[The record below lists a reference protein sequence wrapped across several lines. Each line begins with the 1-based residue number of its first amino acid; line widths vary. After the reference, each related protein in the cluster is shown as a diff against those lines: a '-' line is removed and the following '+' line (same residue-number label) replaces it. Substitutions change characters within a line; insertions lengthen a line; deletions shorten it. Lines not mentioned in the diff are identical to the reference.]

1 MATFSTIAD
10 GSIDQDSPITQSL
23 MTALRD
29 NTLAIQQGDDTAP
42 NIVSRALGLSIVTG
56 SVTHTSATTSTICTM
71 NTGVDANLAD
81 SNYALMCG
89 VIDCTVNSDS
99 ITARVFSNRVS
110 APVNLVNV
118 GFGSS
123 TGSQSF
129 CFLYETGGS
138 SQFVNLRLATTATG
152 TGTVSAYGAIIL
164 LGR

>member
-1 MATFSTIAD
+1 MPTYSTIAD

-29 NTLAIQQGDDTAP
+29 NPLAIQTGDGTAP

-56 SVTHTSATTSTICTM
+56 SATHTGGNTSTICTM

-89 VIDCTVNSDS
+89 VIDVTANSDT
-99 ITARVFSNRVS
+99 ITARIFSNRVS
-110 APVNLVNV
+110 APANFVTFSFS
-118 GFGSS
+118 G

-138 SQFVNLRLATTATG
+138 SQFVNLRFNTTLTG
-152 TGTVSAYGAIIL
+152 TGTAVGYGAIIL

>member
-56 SVTHTSATTSTICTM
+56 SVTHTSSTTSTICTM

-89 VIDCTVNSDS
+89 VIDCTANSDS
-99 ITARVFSNRVS
+99 ITATVFSNRVS
-110 APVNLVNV
+110 APVNLVRAS
-118 GFGSS
+118 FGS

-138 SQFVNLRLATTATG
+138 SEFVNLRLTTTLTG
-152 TGTVSAYGAIIL
+152 TGTISAYGAIIL

>member
-71 NTGVDANLAD
+71 NTGVDANLED

-89 VIDCTVNSDS
+89 VIDVTANSD
-99 ITARVFSNRVS
+99 TVGARVFSNRVS
-110 APVNLVNV
+110 APVNLAT
-118 GFGSS
+118 GSFS
-123 TGSQSF
+123 GTASQSF

-138 SQFVNLRLATTATG
+138 SQFVNLRLATTLTG
-152 TGTVSAYGAIIL
+152 TGTISAYGAIIL

>member
-56 SVTHTSATTSTICTM
+56 SATHTTNTTTLCTM

-89 VIDCTVNSDS
+89 VIDCTAVSDT

-118 GFGSS
+118 SFGS

-138 SQFVNLRLATTATG
+138 SQFVNLRFNTTLTG
-152 TGTVSAYGAIIL
+152 TGTAVGYGAIIL

>member
-1 MATFSTIAD
+1 MVTFSTIAD

-56 SVTHTSATTSTICTM
+56 SVTNTTSTTSTICTM

-89 VIDCTVNSDS
+89 VIDCTANSDTV
-99 ITARVFSNRVS
+99 TARVFSNRVS
-110 APVNLVNV
+110 APANLVNV
-118 GFGSS
+118 QFGG

-138 SQFVNLRLATTATG
+138 DQFVNLRFQTTLTG
-152 TGTVSAYGAIIL
+152 TGTAVGYGAIIL

>member
-56 SVTHTSATTSTICTM
+56 SATHTTNTTTTLCTM

-89 VIDCTVNSDS
+89 VIDCTAVSDS

-118 GFGSS
+118 SFG
-123 TGSQSF
+123 GAASQSF

-138 SQFVNLRLATTATG
+138 SQFVNLRLATTLTG

>member
-56 SVTHTSATTSTICTM
+56 SATHTTNTTTTLCTM

-89 VIDCTVNSDS
+89 VIDCTAVSDT

-118 GFGSS
+118 SFGS

-138 SQFVNLRLATTATG
+138 SQFVNLRFNTTLTG
-152 TGTVSAYGAIIL
+152 TGTAVGYGAIIL

>member
-56 SVTHTSATTSTICTM
+56 SATHTTNTTTTLCTM

-89 VIDCTVNSDS
+89 VIDCTAVSDTL
-99 ITARVFSNRVS
+99 TARVFSNRVS
-110 APVNLVNV
+110 APVNLVKASFS
-118 GFGSS
+118 G

-138 SQFVNLRLATTATG
+138 DAFINLRFNTTLTG
-152 TGTVSAYGAIIL
+152 TGTAVGYGAIIL

>member
-56 SVTHTSATTSTICTM
+56 SATHTTSTTTTICTM

-89 VIDCTVNSDS
+89 VIDCTATSDTL
-99 ITARVFSNRVS
+99 TASVFSNRVS
-110 APVNLVNV
+110 APANFVTASFS
-118 GFGSS
+118 G

-138 SQFVNLRLATTATG
+138 DQFINLRFTTALTG
-152 TGTVSAYGAIIL
+152 TGTAVGYGAIIL

>member
-56 SVTHTSATTSTICTM
+56 SVTHTGGATSTICTM
-71 NTGVDANLAD
+71 DTGVDANLAD

-89 VIDCTVNSDS
+89 VIDCTAVSDS

-110 APVNLVNV
+110 APANFVTATFS
-118 GFGSS
+118 G
-123 TGSQSF
+123 TGSHSF

-138 SQFVNLRLATTATG
+138 SQSVNLRLATTLTG
-152 TGTVSAYGAIIL
+152 TGTISAYGAIIL

>member
-56 SVTHTSATTSTICTM
+56 SVTHTTNTTSTICTM

-89 VIDCTVNSDS
+89 VIEVTASSDTVS
-99 ITARVFSNRVS
+99 ARIFSNRVS
-110 APVNLVNV
+110 APVNLVTSTA
-118 GFGSS
+118 GSE
-123 TGSQSF
+123 SF

-138 SQFVNLRLATTATG
+138 SQFVNLRFATTLTG
-152 TGTVSAYGAIIL
+152 TGTISAYGAIIL